1 MFLTQNLQKA
11 CLNVAQLKLCR
22 TVHRTPAAD
31 SLEQGCT
38 YLCTVTWMMTK
49 RFSHW
54 NRWTEPTFWD
64 VLTWT
69 EHELHSEQKHFSAA
83 AGRLIES
90 VTHWQSGLSSLIR
103 ALSWSG
109 DCSVL
114 CHRRSLSVIQLIT
127 SDRSQCVV
135 GVSMARWFLVWRVPH
150 TGRTNRRSGGILL
163 KSKCPI
169 STSGWM
175 CRGETEI
182 WVCWTWDCV
191 WVCGVCCSDS
201 WTCWRPATQQVNIT
215 FLIKC
220 SSLWFVLFSTL
231 IAD

>member
-1 MFLTQNLQKA
+1 MYPVKAVSHRPQDASSRPQLTGARLHLSVYCHLDDDQTFLPLKQMNRTNL
-11 CLNVAQLKLCR
+11 L
-22 TVHRTPAAD
+22 
-31 SLEQGCT
+31 GCPD
-38 YLCTVTWMMTK
+38 L
-49 RFSHW
+49 
-54 NRWTEPTFWD
+54 D
-64 VLTWT
+64 
-69 EHELHSEQKHFSAA
+69 SEQKHFSAA

-103 ALSWSG
+103 ALSWPG

-127 SDRSQCVV
+127 SDRSQCFV